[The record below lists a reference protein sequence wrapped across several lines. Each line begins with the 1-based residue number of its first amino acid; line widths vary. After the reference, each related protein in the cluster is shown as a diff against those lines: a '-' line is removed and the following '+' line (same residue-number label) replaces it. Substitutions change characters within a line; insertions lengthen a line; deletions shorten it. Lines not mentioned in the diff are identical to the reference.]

1 MANNMHR
8 FPFDFGFVI
17 RSPNKKIYGFSILT
31 QNLTNVINSIGK
43 ICTENHINIINI
55 KINTSWEEETHVF
68 LAIDMTD
75 THIELPDFKSK
86 LLNIEGIKDVEI
98 INPIIPGLLIDTTHY
113 PLKTYRGRAIIAS
126 EPTLQGIFVGLRE
139 QLKEPIASITLWNI
153 GYSIGKRL
161 WDVYYSFRGA
171 VVKDVIEIFGRTRVA
186 AGWVS
191 DFELVEYDPVGY
203 RAVVRVWDNIECNIV
218 GRTGKAESH
227 YIRGIL
233 AGFFTKHFDT
243 ECQAFETRC
252 ISKDDPY
259 CEYEIKPKQK

>member
-1 MANNMHR
+1 
-8 FPFDFGFVI
+8 
-17 RSPNKKIYGFSILT
+17 
-31 QNLTNVINSIGK
+31 VINNIGK
-43 ICTENHINIINI
+43 ICAENHINIINI
-55 KINTSWEEETHVF
+55 KISTSGGGAEETHIF
-68 LAIDMTD
+68 LAIDMTNAS
-75 THIELPDFKSK
+75 IEPLDFKSR
-86 LLNIEGIKDVEI
+86 LLNTESVKDVEI
-98 INPIIPGLLIDTTHY
+98 INPIIPGLLIDITHH
-113 PLKTYRGRAIIAS
+113 PLKTYHGRAIIAS
-126 EPTLQGIFVGLRE
+126 ELTLQGIFVGLRE

-161 WDVYYSFRGA
+161 WDAYYSFRGA
-171 VVKDVIEIFGRTRVA
+171 AVKDVIEIFGRTRIA

-191 DFELVEYDPVGY
+191 DFELVEYDPVGC
-203 RAVVRVWDNIECNIV
+203 RAVVRVWDNIECSIV

-233 AGFFTKHFDT
+233 AGFFTKHFDV